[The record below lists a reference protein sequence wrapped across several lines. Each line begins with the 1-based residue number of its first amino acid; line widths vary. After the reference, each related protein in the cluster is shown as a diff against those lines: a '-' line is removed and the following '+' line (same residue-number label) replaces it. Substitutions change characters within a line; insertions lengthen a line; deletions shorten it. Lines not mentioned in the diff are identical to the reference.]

1 VELLPHLQKGVGM
14 EITLKLNTI
23 IRIPPNIYIC
33 KGVRLK
39 KDNTLN
45 KAMLLVW
52 VGMTGNTSG
61 PHVCYRFWKNGRE
74 VDPLKQK
81 LPSAKPLK
89 KSLKP
94 KYLAFIKPLKH
105 QLDHQQIQTQ
115 PSEVISEMVVQ
126 N

>member
-1 VELLPHLQKGVGM
+1 MQRRKVTKGQYVKQGDV
-14 EITLKLNTI
+14 I
-23 IRIPPNIYIC
+23 
-33 KGVRLK
+33 G
-39 KDNTLN
+39 
-45 KAMLLVW
+45 W

-94 KYLAFIKPLKH
+94 KYLAFIKQLKH